1 MMKTKHV
8 ILVPLCLSW
17 LLTGCVN
24 RAEELG
30 AHVVKLRSEQTYNL
44 SATRENMSIIPE
56 GSGERMEGVNQ
67 VYTGKQDME
76 LKGTESQFVRDKKNK

>member
-1 MMKTKHV
+1 MKTKH
-8 ILVPLCLSW
+8 IISVPLCLSW

-24 RAEELG
+24 HADDLG

-44 SATRENMSIIPE
+44 SATRENLAIIPE

-67 VYTGKQDME
+67 VYTGKQDADLE
-76 LKGTESQFVRDKKNK
+76 GTDSQFIQEGQN